1 MRPKDLM
8 IGDWVI
14 LRDPDTNKK
23 TKVTVT
29 WCDLGGIILQWFEP
43 IPITTEI
50 LEKNGFVEQAYGY
63 LRYFKSNDENY
74 YFGFESISYFLEEK
88 IAKATKEHSQSGL
101 QEKVEF
107 ACTYV
112 HELQHALKLVGI
124 TKEIEP

>member
-50 LEKNGFVEQAYGY
+50 LEK
-63 LRYFKSNDENY
+63 
-74 YFGFESISYFLEEK
+74 
-88 IAKATKEHSQSGL
+88 
-101 QEKVEF
+101 VEF